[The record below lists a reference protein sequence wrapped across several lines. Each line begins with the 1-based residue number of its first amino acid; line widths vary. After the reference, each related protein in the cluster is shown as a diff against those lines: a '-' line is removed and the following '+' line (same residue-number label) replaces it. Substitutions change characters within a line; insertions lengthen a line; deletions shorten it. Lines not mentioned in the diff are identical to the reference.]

1 MKSPPSSA
9 VELFAVWV
17 TFNPRVEYAVRVS
30 VAIKKVESGNTVFIQ
45 SEAKQRM
52 QSVNVACIFD
62 VQHNC
67 HLFDICI
74 IVSCIYAIFYFS
86 LITSLNSALGTT
98 LKTP

>member
-45 SEAKQRM
+45 SGSEAANAVGECGM
-52 QSVNVACIFD
+52 YI
-62 VQHNC
+62 
-67 HLFDICI
+67 
-74 IVSCIYAIFYFS
+74 
-86 LITSLNSALGTT
+86 
-98 LKTP
+98 